1 MSTATT
7 ATAADDTAWL
17 QAWLDSGRDL
27 PLGPRAYTISAPLHF
42 NMHGQEIEGEGIDS
56 TRIICVGDFEAAVS
70 AGGLRNV
77 AIRGLTIDCARAA
90 RLGVLTSR
98 TIGIDLTNCVGGVV
112 EHVRVTGTV
121 GGPAAPGSPRTLS
134 GVGIAVSG
142 GERCLVRHCTLDD
155 LGLADEGRRSDGI
168 YTAGD
173 HHLIDDCDV
182 AGATDTAFVIE
193 DSDHSGVTNSRA
205 TNCCGVLGITAATRE
220 SRGNFAAGITASGWD
235 SAVVGGVQLAALAGF
250 NLLDTAVYGL
260 RLTGPGV
267 GPALNIRTA
276 TGATGRVVGVLVR
289 DPNLTGSG
297 LVQGILVDGSRVT
310 LDRPVIVGFEN
321 GIQVEAPAGSVAV
334 LDPAVSG
341 CSRYGLVV
349 KKGAAAVRL
358 LGGSIAGA
366 VAGVTGLD
374 GATITRGD

>member
-1 MSTATT
+1 
-7 ATAADDTAWL
+7 
-17 QAWLDSGRDL
+17 
-27 PLGPRAYTISAPLHF
+27 
-42 NMHGQEIEGEGIDS
+42 
-56 TRIICVGDFEAAVS
+56 
-70 AGGLRNV
+70 
-77 AIRGLTIDCARAA
+77 
-90 RLGVLTSR
+90 
-98 TIGIDLTNCVGGVV
+98 
-112 EHVRVTGTV
+112 
-121 GGPAAPGSPRTLS
+121 
-134 GVGIAVSG
+134 
-142 GERCLVRHCTLDD
+142 
-155 LGLADEGRRSDGI
+155 
-168 YTAGD
+168 
-173 HHLIDDCDV
+173 
-182 AGATDTAFVIE
+182 VIE

-205 TNCCGVLGITAATRE
+205 SGCCGVLGITAATRE

-366 VAGVTGLD
+366 IAGVMGLD